1 MLKLQLPTNQPWYN
15 LKTVLVLAAHQ
26 KSARDRTIGRNK
38 IYSLFPIESKCCYLI
53 QMEDG
58 LCGFVGTKQRLLIK
72 DITKR
77 FKLTILL
84 TFQDFTRGKNKSTTQ
99 INICHFIKSIP
110 GKIQTMLE
118 KKNY

>member
-38 IYSLFPIESKCCYLI
+38 IYSLFPIGSKCCYLI

-72 DITKR
+72 DITKKVQIDYFAYFPR
-77 FKLTILL
+77 FYK
-84 TFQDFTRGKNKSTTQ
+84 RKEQ
-99 INICHFIKSIP
+99 INN
-110 GKIQTMLE
+110 T
-118 KKNY
+118 N